1 MRSQTTAPVVQRP
14 KGRES
19 WSGLGK
25 RVGRNPLLPSP
36 SLLLPLLFS
45 LRFIIYWYNSKYQS
59 KGPIYILHLFA
70 FNLQQL
76 DFFNLFIFEKRKRDS
91 GKRWKKCGMQDFRGK
106 GEGMRDQKSPPPP
119 PPDHEWCKQSL
130 IERSPIQHW
139 GHHTPEQKKCLTMLN
154 VKFERSTRSS
164 NISTVQHGVQTA
176 PKMLHP
182 ITLNKV

>member
-25 RVGRNPLLPSP
+25 RVARNPPLPSP
-36 SLLLPLLFS
+36 SSLLPVLFS
-45 LRFIIYWYNSKYQS
+45 LRFIIYLYNSKYQS

-76 DFFNLFIFEKRKRDS
+76 DFFNLCIFEKRK
-91 GKRWKKCGMQDFRGK
+91 
-106 GEGMRDQKSPPPP
+106 
-119 PPDHEWCKQSL
+119 PPDHEWCKQRL
-130 IERSPIQHW
+130 IELSPIQHW
-139 GHHTPEQKKCLTMLN
+139 GHRTPEQKKCLTMLS